1 MGEEFASV
9 IVRELRE
16 APHTTVT
23 SRSSQSRISIFAR
36 SIFVGFSGNSLAF
49 THVVLPLIAFLFRGF
64 TGVGLIEDEA
74 D

>member
-9 IVRELRE
+9 VVRELRE

-23 SRSSQSRISIFAR
+23 SRSSRSRISVFAR
-36 SIFVGFSGNSLAF
+36 STFIGFSGDLFVFAR
-49 THVVLPLIAFLFRGF
+49 VVLPLIVFLFRGF